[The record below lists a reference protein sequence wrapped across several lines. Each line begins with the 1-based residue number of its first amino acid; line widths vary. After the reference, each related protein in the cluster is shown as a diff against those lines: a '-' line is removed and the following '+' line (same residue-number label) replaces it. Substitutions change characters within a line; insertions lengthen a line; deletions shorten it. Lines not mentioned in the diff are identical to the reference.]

1 MIYLCKLIILF
12 LEIVTIKDKDF
23 EKYITNEEITS
34 IVMTLSKR
42 INEDYH
48 DKEIYFL
55 VVLNGA
61 FIFASDLFKNI
72 KGFPRISFIK
82 LSSYSG
88 LSSCGE
94 VKELIGLN
102 EDIKDKHIIV
112 IEDIVDTG
120 NTMEGLLK
128 KLRAKKP
135 SSLEVCTLMFKPN
148 AFQKEFPIKYIGK
161 EISDE
166 FIIGYGFDYDG
177 YGRNLKDIYQLKTV
191 DK

>member
-1 MIYLCKLIILF
+1 

-61 FIFASDLFKNI
+61 FIFAADLLKNI
-72 KGFPRISFIK
+72 EGFPKISFIK
-82 LSSYSG
+82 ISSYSG
-88 LSSCGE
+88 LSSSGE
-94 VKELIGLN
+94 IKELIGLN
-102 EDIKDKHIIV
+102 EDIKDKHIII

-128 KLRAKKP
+128 MLRAKEP

-191 DK
+191 DKE

>member
-1 MIYLCKLIILF
+1 M
-12 LEIVTIKDKDF
+12 EIVTLNGKDF
-23 EKYITNEEITS
+23 EKYITNEEIAS

-55 VVLNGA
+55 IVLNGA
-61 FIFASDLFKNI
+61 FIFAADLFKNI

-102 EDIKDKHIIV
+102 DDIKDKHIII

-120 NTMEGLLK
+120 NTMEGLLEMLK
-128 KLRAKKP
+128 AKKP
-135 SSLEVCTLMFKPN
+135 SSLDVCTLMFKPN
-148 AFQKEFPIKYIGK
+148 AFKKKFPIKYIGK

>member
-1 MIYLCKLIILF
+1 M
-12 LEIVTIKDKDF
+12 EIVTIKDKDF

-102 EDIKDKHIIV
+102 EDIKDKHII
-112 IEDIVDTG
+112 INTEIVDTG
-120 NTMEGLLK
+120 NTMEGLLEMLK
-128 KLRAKKP
+128 AKKP
-135 SSLEVCTLMFKPN
+135 SSLEPLYQP
-148 AFQKEFPIKYIGK
+148 EFPH
-161 EISDE
+161 
-166 FIIGYGFDYDG
+166 
-177 YGRNLKDIYQLKTV
+177 QL
-191 DK
+191 DKHQPLPVLP

>member
-1 MIYLCKLIILF
+1 M
-12 LEIVTIKDKDF
+12 EIVTIKDKDF

-102 EDIKDKHIIV
+102 EDIKDKHIII

-120 NTMEGLLK
+120 NTMEGLLEMLK
-128 KLRAKKP
+128 AKKP

-148 AFQKEFPIKYIGK
+148 AFKKKFPIKYIGK

-177 YGRNLKDIYQLKTV
+177 YGRNLKDIYQLKIV

>member
-1 MIYLCKLIILF
+1 M
-12 LEIVTIKDKDF
+12 EIVTIKDKDF

-102 EDIKDKHIIV
+102 EDIKDKHIII

-120 NTMEGLLK
+120 NTMEGLLEMLK
-128 KLRAKKP
+128 AKKP

-148 AFQKEFPIKYIGK
+148 AFKKKFPIKYIGK

-166 FIIGYGFDYDG
+166 FIIGYGFDYDE